1 MDWLFWLL
9 LIIWGLCTLTMFVFG
24 CIFGYK
30 SLHNGS
36 RALAKDSQA
45 SKFIRLSWI
54 WIVVFLIAMVPLTY
68 CWMFPY
74 YKGESAYPLY
84 VTAFAISLL
93 SVISCIILYLAE
105 FIVALKYKQ
114 YGTASGHA
122 LLGSLACL
130 VGPVCFVIF
139 CMLYNSMDD
148 FGKRHPIQ
156 AGVAYEVP
164 LSDIKMPKFDTKYTN
179 YESLRHC
186 YTWYKDT
193 EDKSA
198 LVDSAQIG
206 TFEVYA
212 SSYIGDY
219 FYAAYL
225 KDFPEGVLFLRA
237 YEATSNIELSLG
249 FDATNVPEFQGVR
262 GFSKGFRIDTGSWGN
277 PYAARIELW
286 FAPDGKPKK
295 AVKLAEKIYQ
305 VEGWSR

>member
-1 MDWLFWLL
+1 MDWLF
-9 LIIWGLCTLTMFVFG
+9 LIMWGLCTLTMFVFG

-30 SLHNGS
+30 SMHNGS
-36 RALAKDSQA
+36 KALAKDSRA
-45 SKFIRLSWI
+45 AKFIRLSVLW
-54 WIVVFLIAMVPLTY
+54 VFVFLVALVPLTY

-74 YKGESAYPLY
+74 YKGESEYPLHIT
-84 VTAFAISLL
+84 VFIISLL
-93 SVISCIILYLAE
+93 SVISCIILYIAE

-130 VGPVCFVIF
+130 VGPVLFVIF
-139 CMLYNSMDD
+139 CMLYNQQDD

-156 AGVAYEVP
+156 AGVAHEVP
-164 LSDIKMPKFDTKYTN
+164 LSDTEMPKFDTQYMNSETPR
-179 YESLRHC
+179 YC
-186 YTWYKDT
+186 YRWYKDT

-212 SSYIGDY
+212 SPYIGDY
-219 FYAAYL
+219 FYATYL

-237 YEATSNIELSLG
+237 YEATSNIELSLV

-262 GFSKGFRIDTGSWGN
+262 GFSKGFRIDTGSWGD

-295 AVKLAEKIYQ
+295 AVKLAEKVYR